1 MTNGFS
7 PVPEGFHT
15 VTPYLMVSDV
25 DTLVEFMSHAFGVEE
40 VFRARGA
47 RSGLHVEV
55 RVGDSMVMIGG
66 LPRGEPQ
73 PAAIFLYMDGVDEVY
88 RRALEAGASSI
99 EVPADRPSDGD
110 RRAAFTD
117 PFGNAWFVAARI
129 EDVSRAELQKRRDD
143 LAQRRADPR
152 SKRPSCSRVG
162 LTNVAWQQIVP
173 LLPKNGRKD
182 KH

>member
-47 RSGLHVEV
+47 RSGLYVEV

-66 LPRGEPQ
+66 LPRGELQ

>member
-7 PVPEGFHT
+7 TVPEGFHT

-25 DTLVEFMSHAFGVEE
+25 DTLVEFMSHAFGAEE

-66 LPRGEPQ
+66 LPGGEPQ
-73 PAAIFLYMDGVDEVY
+73 PAVIFLYMDGVDEVY
-88 RRALEAGASSI
+88 RRALGAGASSI
-99 EVPADRPSDGD
+99 EEPEDRPSDGD

-117 PFGNAWFVAARI
+117 PFGNAWFVATRI
-129 EDVSRAELQKRRDD
+129 EDVSREELQKRRDD
-143 LAQRRADPR
+143 LA
-152 SKRPSCSRVG
+152 
-162 LTNVAWQQIVP
+162 
-173 LLPKNGRKD
+173 
-182 KH
+182 